1 MMLPTVQFHPASGIP
16 CLGAEGV
23 GFASSLLLMLF
34 QCSFILLTFSTT
46 PPSPPKKKF
55 SLENVITFPKFVV
68 LDHV

>member
-46 PPSPPKKKF
+46 PPPQKKF
-55 SLENVITFPKFVV
+55 SLENAITFPKCVV